1 MSGGSHDYI
10 FCRIEE
16 ELVGEMHDAELDD
29 LMKDIADLAHDL
41 EWFDSGYISKS
52 TYLETVAKFKA
63 KWFNGNRKER
73 LKGYVDESIKNLK
86 SELYALI
93 AGSEE

>member
-29 LMKDIADLAHDL
+29 LMKDIADLARDL
-41 EWFDSGYISKS
+41 EWFDSGDIGEDSYKES
-52 TYLETVAKFKA
+52 VVKFKQ
-63 KWFNGNRKER
+63 KWFKSSREER
-73 LKGYVDESIKNLK
+73 LKGYIDKSVDDLRKK
-86 SELYALI
+86 LYKLI
-93 AGSEE
+93 GED